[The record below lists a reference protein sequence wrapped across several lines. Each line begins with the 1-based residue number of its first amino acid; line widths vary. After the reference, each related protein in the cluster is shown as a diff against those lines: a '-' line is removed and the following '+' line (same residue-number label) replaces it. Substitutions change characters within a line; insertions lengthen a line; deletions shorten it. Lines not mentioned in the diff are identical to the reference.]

1 MTRFIHDRFAKE
13 YLEEL
18 LSPIGTVNIGRDV
31 TSEVREIDVYF
42 TPITLNP
49 EYLKTLGLLGKI
61 ASTTA
66 IIEPFRNPANV
77 SEICSCLGKL
87 LDVRGELERQSRREN
102 TRLDDSQLPKLWI
115 LMPTAS
121 KALVDSFNAKPDT
134 ENWMEGIY
142 FFGESLRTA
151 IVAIHQL
158 PETPETLWLRI
169 LGKGKVQQRAIAQL
183 SALATDDPLRMIAL
197 ELLYRLQSNLVTDIP
212 QELGPEERE
221 LIMAIAPLFQQQIE
235 AAQQKARQ
243 EGLERGLEQGLERG
257 LEQGLERGLE
267 RGLEQGL
274 EQGLERGL
282 ERGLE
287 QGLEQ
292 GLERGRQEQQR
303 LILENFLQVRF
314 GELSPKMTVVL
325 APISKLSATDFTVLL
340 LAISMLTVDESGR
353 ESAVKLLAESVLK
366 MSSNELGDLL
376 PIAVTNLLALS
387 VAELALF
394 VERLPGLSAD
404 ELRERL
410 GKTPD

>member
-13 YLEEL
+13 FLEEL

-42 TPITLNP
+42 TPGTAIP
-49 EYLKTLGLLGKI
+49 EYSETLGLLGKM

-66 IIEPFRNPANV
+66 IFEPFRNPANV

-87 LDVRGELERQSRREN
+87 LDVRGDLERQSRREN
-102 TRLDDSQLPKLWI
+102 TRYDDAQLPKLWI

-134 ENWMEGIY
+134 ENWMHGIY
-142 FFGESLRTA
+142 FLGESLRTA

-169 LGKGKVQQRAIAQL
+169 LGKGGVQQRAIAQL
-183 SALATDDPLRMIAL
+183 SALATDDPLRIIAL

-212 QELGPEERE
+212 QELEPEERE
-221 LIMAIAPLFQQQIE
+221 LIMAIAPLFREQIQ
-235 AAQQKARQ
+235 AAEQRARAK
-243 EGLERGLEQGLERG
+243 
-257 LEQGLERGLE
+257 
-267 RGLEQGL
+267 GLEQGL
-274 EQGLERGL
+274 EQGLER
-282 ERGLE
+282 
-287 QGLEQ
+287 

-303 LILENFLQVRF
+303 LILENFLRVRF
-314 GELSPKMTVVL
+314 GELSPKMTAFL
-325 APISKLSATDFTVLL
+325 SPISKLYAAEFTVLL

-353 ESAVKLLAESVLK
+353 EQAVKLLAESVLK
-366 MSSNELGDLL
+366 MSVTNLEEILSQ
-376 PIAVTNLLALS
+376 AVTNLLSLP
-387 VAELALF
+387 VAELTSF
-394 VERLPGLSAD
+394 VEQLPQLSDA

-410 GKTPD
+410 GKIPE

>member
-42 TPITLNP
+42 TPSNAIP
-49 EYLKTLGLLGKI
+49 EYSETLGLLGKM
-61 ASTTA
+61 ANTTA
-66 IIEPFRNPANV
+66 IFEPFRNPANV

-87 LDVRGELERQSRREN
+87 LDVRGELERKFRREN
-102 TRLDDSQLPKLWI
+102 TRYDDGQLPKLWI

-121 KALVDSFNAKPDT
+121 KALVDSFNAIPDT
-134 ENWMEGIY
+134 ENWMQGIY

-169 LGKGKVQQRAIAQL
+169 LGKGGVQQRGISQL
-183 SALATDDPLRMIAL
+183 SALAADDPLRIIAL
-197 ELLYRLQSNLVTDIP
+197 ELLYRLQSNLVTDAP
-212 QELGPEERE
+212 QELEPEERE
-221 LIMAIAPLFQQQIE
+221 LIMTIAPLFQQEIQ
-235 AAQQKARQ
+235 AARQ
-243 EGLERGLEQGLERG
+243 QAREE
-257 LEQGLERGLE
+257 
-267 RGLEQGL
+267 GLEQGL
-274 EQGLERGL
+274 EQGLER
-282 ERGLE
+282 
-287 QGLEQ
+287 GLEQ

-314 GELSPKMTVVL
+314 GELSPKMTVFL
-325 APISKLSATDFTVLL
+325 SPISKLQAAEFTVLL
-340 LAISMLTVDESGR
+340 LAISMLTVDETGR
-353 ESAVKLLAESVLK
+353 EAAVKLLAESVLQ
-366 MSSNELGDLL
+366 MRSPELGDIL
-376 PIAVTNLLALS
+376 PTAVTNLLALP
-387 VAELALF
+387 VAELTLF
-394 VERLPGLSAD
+394 VEQMPQLSAD

>member
-13 YLEEL
+13 FLEEL
-18 LSPIGTVNIGRDV
+18 LSPLGMVNIGRDV

-42 TPITLNP
+42 TPGTASP
-49 EYLKTLGLLGKI
+49 EYSENLGLLGKM

-66 IIEPFRNPANV
+66 LFEPFRNPASA

-87 LDVRGELERQSRREN
+87 LDVRGELERKSRREN
-102 TRLDDSQLPKLWI
+102 TRLDDAQLPRLWI

-121 KALVDSFNAKPDT
+121 KALVDGFSATPDT
-134 ENWMEGIY
+134 ENWMQGIY
-142 FFGESLRTA
+142 FLGESLRTA

-183 SALATDDPLRMIAL
+183 SALATDDPLRIIAL

-212 QELGPEERE
+212 QELEPEERE
-221 LIMAIAPLFQQQIE
+221 LIMAIAPLFREQIQ
-235 AAQQKARQ
+235 AAEQRARAK
-243 EGLERGLEQGLERG
+243 
-257 LEQGLERGLE
+257 
-267 RGLEQGL
+267 
-274 EQGLERGL
+274 
-282 ERGLE
+282 GLE

-303 LILENFLQVRF
+303 LILENFLRARF
-314 GELSPKMTVVL
+314 GELSPKMTAFL
-325 APISKLSATDFTVLL
+325 SPISKLSAVDFTVLL

-353 ESAVKLLAESVLK
+353 EQAVNLLAESVLK
-366 MSSNELGDLL
+366 MSVTNLEDILL
-376 PIAVTNLLALS
+376 QAVTNLLALPI
-387 VAELALF
+387 AELTLF
-394 VERLPGLSAD
+394 VEQLPQLSDA

-410 GKTPD
+410 GKIPE

>member
-13 YLEEL
+13 FLEEL

-42 TPITLNP
+42 TPGTAIP
-49 EYLKTLGLLGKI
+49 EYSETLGLLGKM

-66 IIEPFRNPANV
+66 IFEPFRNPANV

-102 TRLDDSQLPKLWI
+102 TRCDDAQLPTLWI

-134 ENWMEGIY
+134 ENWMQGIY
-142 FFGESLRTA
+142 FLGESLRTA

-169 LGKGKVQQRAIAQL
+169 LGKGGVQQRAIAQL

-197 ELLYRLQSNLVTDIP
+197 ELLYRLQSHLVADTP
-212 QELGPEERE
+212 QELQPEERE
-221 LIMAIAPLFQQQIE
+221 LIMAIAPLFREQIQAAEQQ
-235 AAQQKARQ
+235 ARERGLEQ
-243 EGLERGLEQGLERG
+243 GLERGLERGLEQGLERG
-257 LEQGLERGLE
+257 LEQGLERG
-267 RGLEQGL
+267 
-274 EQGLERGL
+274 
-282 ERGLE
+282 
-287 QGLEQ
+287 
-292 GLERGRQEQQR
+292 RQEQQQ
-303 LILENFLQVRF
+303 LILENFLRVRF
-314 GELSPKMTVVL
+314 GELSQKMTAFL
-325 APISKLSATDFTVLL
+325 SPISRFSAAEFTVLL

-353 ESAVKLLAESVLK
+353 EQAVNLLAESVLK
-366 MSSNELGDLL
+366 MSRTNLEDIL
-376 PIAVTNLLALS
+376 PQAMTNLLTLP
-387 VAELALF
+387 VAELTLF
-394 VERLPGLSAD
+394 VEQLPQLSDA

-410 GKTPD
+410 GKISD